1 MASRMMALALRNAAK
16 TPTAMV
22 SVRQSSSAQADIQA
36 KIGNREVVGYGWNGE
51 PVYQDRVDY
60 PMPAIRFK
68 ENTPD
73 VMALREKEKGCWKKL
88 SMAEKKAIYRASF
101 CQTFAEMKYPTGEWK
116 MHIGAG
122 LIAASLAIYVALLM
136 NWFVYNEDPITFDEE
151 HQKAQL
157 KRMLDLEINP
167 IHGISS
173 KWDYENKKWK

>member
-73 VMALREKEKGCWKKL
+73 VMVS
-88 SMAEKKAIYRASF
+88 SMSPFPNK
-101 CQTFAEMKYPTGEWK
+101 T
-116 MHIGAG
+116 
-122 LIAASLAIYVALLM
+122 
-136 NWFVYNEDPITFDEE
+136 
-151 HQKAQL
+151 
-157 KRMLDLEINP
+157 LEI
-167 IHGISS
+167 
-173 KWDYENKKWK
+173 